1 MRRRGNVLPALEALT
16 DFAIS
21 SLRLG
26 GNTKMPSSADR
37 LDHLARADRAA
48 GDEGAIVPP
57 ARHQVGRVPAAPLV
71 PVHVLITICE
81 TSICKRE
88 HIGVSLSQDA
98 CRRIR

>member
-1 MRRRGNVLPALEALT
+1 
-16 DFAIS
+16 
-21 SLRLG
+21 
-26 GNTKMPSSADR
+26 
-37 LDHLARADRAA
+37 
-48 GDEGAIVPP
+48 
-57 ARHQVGRVPAAPLV
+57 VPAAPLV